1 MLTVFRNLLRSK
13 IALVFIG
20 LLILGLAAFGI
31 TDIFAPGLGNG
42 LARVG
47 DRSIEARTID
57 REMDAQLDQI
67 NQQSGQVFTRQD
79 FADSGR
85 LYQLF
90 GMELNRQIM
99 SEYLDQKGLRPSQ
112 QEIADRIRQIPA
124 FRSQINE
131 GFDINNYERFLSS
144 QNMRESEFVQSIEDQ
159 EALKAMAEG
168 FAGALEPTNAMAE
181 LATAY
186 GNETR
191 RIAFMVITP
200 DQLTDEITDP
210 TEEELQAF
218 YTTRQGNLLQPE
230 RRAFSIIAITPDDF
244 IHRVEVTDEE
254 IENEYHAQISRFSAP
269 SRRTYDSVVFPTE
282 SAARAAL
289 GRLLADE
296 DMDAV
301 MTSLSGVPAPTE
313 SSLKTEIQN
322 SELANAIF
330 DTPLDLWTGP
340 IELVDGRWVVVFV
353 KEEIAGEQQ
362 PLEAVSSILEDELKM
377 LKAQDAYLDSFEDI
391 DDAAGS
397 GLTLSELAS
406 ELGTP
411 LYSFPPVDNQGVT
424 KDGTQVRMLASI
436 EGALQ
441 YGFDLYPDETSFRQ
455 DAGETQFLIRLDETV
470 PGYLPT
476 LDEVRD
482 DLVEDYK
489 LQQQAQG
496 LRALTDEITAR
507 LDEGGFLNAEA
518 DALGVDVIRPSQPLV
533 RSVPGQSGFQAA
545 AIEQVFSVE
554 LDKSFVLPRNDG
566 IAVGVVESI
575 QIPDASTLSAISTTT
590 KSQLTEQLTAELQN
604 ALFAVAREEVSLSIN
619 DAQIDAYIQENQS
632 VE

>member
-90 GMELNRQIM
+90 AMELNRQIM

-112 QEIADRIRQIPA
+112 EEIEDRIRQIPA

-131 GFDINNYERFLSS
+131 GFDITNYERFLSS

-159 EALKAMAEG
+159 EALQAMAEG
-168 FAGALEPTNAMAE
+168 FAGALEPTNAMSE

-200 DQLTDEITDP
+200 DQLTEEISDP

-269 SRRTYDSVVFPTE
+269 SRRTYDSVVFPSE
-282 SAARAAL
+282 AAARAAL

-301 MTSLSGVPAPTE
+301 MASLSGVPAPTE

-330 DTPLDLWTGP
+330 DTPLELWTGP

-496 LRALTDEITAR
+496 LRTLTDEITAR

-518 DALGVDVIRPSQPLV
+518 DALGVEVIRPNQPLV

-575 QIPDASTLSAISTTT
+575 QIPDASTLSAISTMT
-590 KSQLTEQLTAELQN
+590 KSELSEQLTAELQN
-604 ALFAVAREEVSLSIN
+604 ALFAVAREEVSTRIN